1 VPPEIVGDQ
10 PKTFVKISMLLRS
23 ICPKATSKEIVKTME
38 EYFPEELEGFRK
50 WLRKDPDIW
59 VLEEDR

>member
-1 VPPEIVGDQ
+1 
-10 PKTFVKISMLLRS
+10 
-23 ICPKATSKEIVKTME
+23 VKTME